1 MQLNE
6 ARQILKDKG
15 YTLIKEA
22 VGLPIFKK
30 KQELVDW
37 CEKMNPE
44 HDAVWVADVMNAYA
58 SAGKYKMY
66 DWVQSWAIKNRI
78 DYDNAYIN
86 AGMV

>member
-6 ARQILKDKG
+6 AKQILKDKG
-15 YTLIKEA
+15 YKLIKEGF
-22 VGLPIFKK
+22 GLPIFKK

-37 CEKMNPE
+37 CEKMNPD

-58 SAGKYKMY
+58 RTGKYKMY
-66 DWVQSWAIKNRI
+66 DWVQSWAIKNHI

-86 AGMV
+86 AGMF